1 MVPGDDQNL
10 IYNIKLS
17 SVVPCRITG
26 SDVVSEPN
34 GVDLAMKLH
43 YLKGV
48 YFFGSQ
54 ESQDMTIT
62 RIKESMFHWLNDY
75 YMVCGRFRRSDT
87 GRPYIKCNDCGVRV
101 VEAQCDKTVD
111 EWLELKDRSLD
122 HLLVYHLPIGPELTL
137 SPPLYVQI
145 TKFKC
150 GGMCMGLSWAHILGD
165 AFSVSNCVN
174 MWSPFLAGL
183 KSNAP
188 LNIAKT
194 PNKPE
199 SSENGPKPWQQPL
212 SLKRVDPVGDHWV
225 TASNFKMRPFSIH
238 LTASQVS
245 HLLSSIWGQSQINKV
260 PSFESLCALMWQCVA
275 KVREGHEPNI
285 VTLCKKGSNYSES
298 RLAESRLA
306 KCQAIS
312 SVKAD
317 FPIVDSDLRKLAT
330 VLVDQAVNETNQ
342 IGELVEQ
349 DNGVSDYI
357 LYGANLTFVDLEEA
371 SPYGLEWNGHKPK
384 FVHYTIQGV
393 GDEGT
398 VLLQNESGQDGN
410 KGKIVTVI
418 LPETEVMKL
427 KSELKKNGIL
437 LEGDKK

>member
-137 SPPLYVQI
+137 SPPLYVQ
-145 TKFKC
+145 
-150 GGMCMGLSWAHILGD
+150 
-165 AFSVSNCVN
+165 
-174 MWSPFLAGL
+174 
-183 KSNAP
+183 
-188 LNIAKT
+188 
-194 PNKPE
+194 
-199 SSENGPKPWQQPL
+199 
-212 SLKRVDPVGDHWV
+212 V
-225 TASNFKMRPFSIH
+225 TFFTM
-238 LTASQVS
+238 
-245 HLLSSIWGQSQINKV
+245 LLRI
-260 PSFESLCALMWQCVA
+260 F
-275 KVREGHEPNI
+275 
-285 VTLCKKGSNYSES
+285 
-298 RLAESRLA
+298 
-306 KCQAIS
+306 
-312 SVKAD
+312 
-317 FPIVDSDLRKLAT
+317 
-330 VLVDQAVNETNQ
+330 
-342 IGELVEQ
+342 
-349 DNGVSDYI
+349 
-357 LYGANLTFVDLEEA
+357 
-371 SPYGLEWNGHKPK
+371 
-384 FVHYTIQGV
+384 
-393 GDEGT
+393 
-398 VLLQNESGQDGN
+398 
-410 KGKIVTVI
+410 
-418 LPETEVMKL
+418 
-427 KSELKKNGIL
+427 
-437 LEGDKK
+437 